1 VAFNGTKIEGSAD
14 LTRRVGQTRVGDEV
28 RLDVAGAKGVRRTVQ
43 VTIAAR
49 PTEQQLSQTDPVAG
63 ADATPPASP
72 ATNVL
77 GLSVGPLSAQART
90 RLRLPANEPGV
101 LILEVDPDS
110 RAAERGIRAGDAILT
125 ANDEEVRSA
134 EELDAAIEAA
144 RAAGRSFIGLFVQS
158 QNGGGGFVPLPLEAA
173 SKSQPKN

>member
-1 VAFNGTKIEGSAD
+1 
-14 LTRRVGQTRVGDEV
+14 
-28 RLDVAGAKGVRRTVQ
+28 
-43 VTIAAR
+43 
-49 PTEQQLSQTDPVAG
+49 
-63 ADATPPASP
+63 
-72 ATNVL
+72 
-77 GLSVGPLSAQART
+77 LSAQART

-110 RAAERGIRAGDAILT
+110 RAAERGIRPGDAILT